1 MKKYVLSIDQGTT
14 SCRAIVFNE
23 YGGIEGVAQKEIS
36 QIFPNPGWVEHDPE
50 EIFLTQ
56 MEVIENVLIKNNI
69 LPQQIETI
77 GITNQ
82 RETTVL
88 WDKNTGKP
96 VYNAIVWQS
105 RQTEKICQELRE
117 KNLDEYI
124 KENTGLIID
133 PYFSATKIKWIF
145 DNVSGVKQKAEQ
157 GDILFGTIDTWL
169 IWKMTEGKLHITDY
183 SNASRTMIFNI
194 KDLKWDE
201 YLLEN
206 LDIPKSILPEVKM
219 SSDLYGYTSER
230 IFGSEI
236 KISGIAGD
244 QQSALFGECCFEKGA
259 VKNTYGTG
267 CFILMNTGKERIQS
281 QNGLVTTIAWG
292 IDGQIEYALEGSVFM
307 GGATIQ
313 WLRDGLGILESSK
326 ESEFC
331 ALQVNDTNGVYFV
344 PSFTGLGTPYWDTD
358 ARGIITGLT
367 RGVNRNHIVRAGL
380 EAIAFQT
387 SDVINAMEK
396 DAKTKI
402 STLRV
407 DGGASANNFLMQF
420 QSDILDCDIIRLKVI
435 ETTAMGAAFLAG
447 LAVGFWKDKDEL
459 KGLLKMENLFQPQIS
474 YDKRIKLI
482 SGWNKAIEKAMS
494 TKI

>member
-1 MKKYVLSIDQGTT
+1 MCIRDS
-14 SCRAIVFNE
+14 
-23 YGGIEGVAQKEIS
+23 
-36 QIFPNPGWVEHDPE
+36 
-50 EIFLTQ
+50 
-56 MEVIENVLIKNNI
+56 
-69 LPQQIETI
+69 
-77 GITNQ
+77 
-82 RETTVL
+82 
-88 WDKNTGKP
+88 
-96 VYNAIVWQS
+96 
-105 RQTEKICQELRE
+105 
-117 KNLDEYI
+117 
-124 KENTGLIID
+124 
-133 PYFSATKIKWIF
+133 
-145 DNVSGVKQKAEQ
+145 
-157 GDILFGTIDTWL
+157 
-169 IWKMTEGKLHITDY
+169 HITDY

-313 WLRDGLGILESSK
+313 WLRDGLGVLESSK

-447 LAVGFWKDKDEL
+447 LAVRFWKDKDEL